1 MKRLIILGLAVSF
14 GNAAVAGEGT
24 YTGTIDMTMPQGNQV
39 KYERVVNAGIKL
51 KGRNEDRAGGLVTKR
66 QVDESQPIVL
76 RGRS

>member
-14 GNAAVAGEGT
+14 GNAAVAGEDA

-39 KYERVVNAGIKL
+39 KYERVVDAGIKL
-51 KGRNEDRAGGLVTKR
+51 KGRNEDRAGGLVTKS

>member
-1 MKRLIILGLAVSF
+1 MKRLIILGLAVCF

-39 KYERVVNAGIKL
+39 KYERVADSNIKL
-51 KGRNEDRAGGLVTKR
+51 KGRNEARSGGLVTKS
-66 QVDESQPIVL
+66 QVDESQPIEL